1 MSLAILSW
9 MFIRASLLSLTV
21 LLNTGAAYT
30 DEFLQAFR
38 NLGLDPW
45 AGMEMDVA
53 WGHATLRYG
62 LHRPSI
68 VGPIFVYRVSTY
80 SPVAFPHRVQVLT
93 HENLSPDQALSAIAS
108 HFPDLR
114 HRWAEDTWHV
124 AAIDSTRGHS
134 RDRSLMHPCYVLIHA
149 DDYWAF
155 NQRPH
160 GLVEL
165 VLGDSEMSFPCIL
178 PQMINFPTV
187 QAFLSPLVPGGL
199 DCVAMHMWHNGNA
212 LDFALVNCFDG
223 FFVQVTVTCC
233 RALLDHIVAAAPIIV
248 PQLHVDPVVLPD
260 PQLLQV
266 TAYVPGG
273 DTLISSRSASVADRR
288 DRVYAVL
295 QTLLRQRFPDMSHV
309 GFNVVK
315 VHPSSSMLDPTFLSQ
330 KEKVVAVYTDEVLR
344 LNAVVLL
351 RLSFPPY
358 EEEGAI
364 YTLRRLRLH
373 ALIGQLGLASL
384 CGQDG
389 DNCLCYINGIELTN
403 DIEAAVE
410 DAAFISCWM
419 LPLSVAEEAEVVSIA
434 DSTSVQSLVTIGPA
448 SGPSSAVSCPPATGI
463 ATGSNMW

>member
-1 MSLAILSW
+1 MLPGISLNNRQPWLRNKGTGSCIPLPLQIKSQ
-9 MFIRASLLSLTV
+9 SLVVCLMGLTV
-21 LLNTGAAYT
+21 CLCRVALAAYT

-53 WGHATLRYG
+53 WGHATLRTLRYG

-68 VGPIFVYRVSTY
+68 VGPIFVYRVSAF

-114 HRWAEDTWHV
+114 DRWAEDTWHV

-134 RDRSLMHPCYVLIHA
+134 RDR
-149 DDYWAF
+149 
-155 NQRPH
+155 
-160 GLVEL
+160 
-165 VLGDSEMSFPCIL
+165 
-178 PQMINFPTV
+178 
-187 QAFLSPLVPGGL
+187 QAFLSPLVPGDL
-199 DCVAMHMWHNGNA
+199 DCVEMQMWHNGNA
-212 LDFALVNCFDG
+212 LDFALVTCVDG
-223 FFVQVTVTCC
+223 FFVQVIVTCG
-233 RALLDHIVAAAPIIV
+233 RAIRDNIVAAAPILV

-260 PQLLQV
+260 PQYLQV
-266 TAYVPGG
+266 TACVPGG

-288 DRVYAVL
+288 DRVFAVL
-295 QTLLRQRFPDMSHV
+295 QTVLRQRFPDMAHV

-315 VHPSSSMLDPTFLSQ
+315 VHPSSSMLDPILRSQ
-330 KEKVVAVYTDEVLR
+330 KEKVVTVYTDDVLR

-351 RLSFPPY
+351 HLRFPPY
-358 EEEGAI
+358 DEEGAI

-373 ALIGQLGLASL
+373 TLIGQLGLEVV
-384 CGQDG
+384 CGQHG

-419 LPLSVAEEAEVVSIA
+419 LPLTVADEVEVVSIA
-434 DSTSVQSLVTIGPA
+434 DSTSVHSLVTIGPA
-448 SGPSSAVSCPPATGI
+448 PGPSSAASCQPAAGI
-463 ATGSNMW
+463 AAGSNMW

>member
-1 MSLAILSW
+1 MSLAVCLIG
-9 MFIRASLLSLTV
+9 LTV
-21 LLNTGAAYT
+21 WLCKAVLAAYT

-68 VGPIFVYRVSTY
+68 VGPIFVYRVSAF

-93 HENLSPDQALSAIAS
+93 HENLSPEQALSAIAS

-114 HRWAEDTWHV
+114 DRWAEDTWHV

-149 DDYWAF
+149 DDYWVF
-155 NQRPH
+155 DQRPH

-165 VLGDSEMSFPCIL
+165 VLGDLEISFPCIL

-187 QAFLSPLVPGGL
+187 QTFLSPLVPGDL
-199 DCVAMHMWHNGNA
+199 SCVGMQMWHNGNA
-212 LDFALVNCFDG
+212 LDFALVTCMDG
-223 FFVQVTVTCC
+223 FFLQVAVTCG
-233 RALLDHIVAAAPIIV
+233 RAIRDNIVAAAPIVV
-248 PQLHVDPVVLPD
+248 PQLHIDPVVLPD
-260 PQLLQV
+260 PQYLQV

-288 DRVYAVL
+288 DRVFAVL
-295 QTLLRQRFPDMSHV
+295 QTVLRQRFPDMAHV

-315 VHPSSSMLDPTFLSQ
+315 VHPSSSMLDTLPRSQ
-330 KEKVVAVYTDEVLR
+330 KEKVVTVYTDDVLR

-351 RLSFPPY
+351 HLRFPPY
-358 EEEGAI
+358 DEEGAI

-373 ALIGQLGLASL
+373 ILIGQLGLEAL
-384 CGQDG
+384 CGQNG
-389 DNCLCYINGIELTN
+389 DSCLCYINGIELTN

-410 DAAFISCWM
+410 DAAFILCWM
-419 LPLSVAEEAEVVSIA
+419 LPLAVADEVEVVSIA
-434 DSTSVQSLVTIGPA
+434 DSTSVHSLVTTGPA
-448 SGPSSAVSCPPATGI
+448 PGPLSAASCQSAAGI